1 NRYSKGLS
9 VPNENTPVVFFC
21 PFSKI
26 LLNDIIR
33 MYVSS
38 PLSSSDMMYP
48 PPGSYKYHTPK
59 PVRNGSVHKD
69 EDINC
74 DNLVICFRWIWS
86 LPLCKSRFWKFGLL
100 MTLVLTTGYFS
111 SVLMFNRIEEP
122 LFIVKNEFSISESNH
137 THRVEQGTYQHRKM
151 TYSSLL
157 KPIMKKNFGNSS
169 YLSKS
174 TITRQSP
181 YPAENHENKS
191 IIHKNKSSVV
201 YPLQLPKKETAV
213 NISVQKGPIKVEIMN
228 VPPLEFQ
235 EKSHFELQPGGRY
248 RPKECKARHKVA
260 IVIPFR
266 DRAAH
271 LAVFLHNIHPF
282 LQKQQIDYAIYIVE
296 QAGSG
301 KFNRAMALNVGFIE
315 ALKIH
320 SYDCFIFH
328 DIDLIPEDDR
338 NLYTCPVQPRHMSVA
353 INVMQYK
360 LPYNDI
366 FGGVSAMTVDQFRT
380 VNGFSNKFWGWGGED
395 DDMSNRIKISWIL
408 HIEISCQHS

>member
-1 NRYSKGLS
+1 
-9 VPNENTPVVFFC
+9 
-21 PFSKI
+21 
-26 LLNDIIR
+26 
-33 MYVSS
+33 
-38 PLSSSDMMYP
+38 
-48 PPGSYKYHTPK
+48 
-59 PVRNGSVHKD
+59 
-69 EDINC
+69 
-74 DNLVICFRWIWS
+74 
-86 LPLCKSRFWKFGLL
+86 
-100 MTLVLTTGYFS
+100 
-111 SVLMFNRIEEP
+111 
-122 LFIVKNEFSISESNH
+122 
-137 THRVEQGTYQHRKM
+137 M

-157 KPIMKKNFGNSS
+157 KPIMKQNFGNSS

-174 TITRQSP
+174 TITRQSS
-181 YPAENHENKS
+181 YPAEYHESKS

-201 YPLQLPKKETAV
+201 YPLQLPKKKTAL
-213 NISVQKGPIKVEIMN
+213 NISVQKVGSRELFYNASESFPLNSSQKLCPPIPPNLEGPIKVEIMN

-260 IVIPFR
+260 IIIPFR

-395 DDMSNRIKISWIL
+395 DDMSNRIKFHGFYISRYPANIARYKM
-408 HIEISCQHS
+408 ISHKKNSPNPQRSACYMKVKDKNLVSHCQKRTYGLKEKYFFASYVRNLSFLQV